1 MIVTHN
7 GIDFEV
13 EYHAYAGSPGSRDE
27 PPEPPEFWLTSI
39 KIDGKEVYEMLT
51 DETVDTL
58 EKMAIEELAK
68 AQFESEEYYHEAN
81 FEY

>member
-13 EYHAYAGSPGSRDE
+13 EYHAYAGSPGSREE
-27 PPEPPEFWLTSI
+27 PPEPPEFWLISI

-51 DETVDTL
+51 DETVDAL
-58 EKMAIEELAK
+58 EKLAIEMIAEAK
-68 AQFESEEYYHEAN
+68 YESEEYYHVGHY
-81 FEY
+81 EY

>member
-13 EYHAYAGSPGSRDE
+13 EYHAYAGSPGSREE

-39 KIDGKEVYEMLT
+39 RIEGNELIEMIS
-51 DETVDTL
+51 DDTLAVL
-58 EKMAIEELAK
+58 EKMTVDLVWKNRNEDD
-68 AQFESEEYYHEAN
+68 EYIGAYGDV
-81 FEY
+81 Y

>member
-13 EYHAYAGSPGSRDE
+13 EYHAYAGSPGSREE

-39 KIDGKEVYEMLT
+39 KIEGNELIEMIS
-51 DETVDTL
+51 DETLAVL
-58 EKMAIEELAK
+58 EKMTVDLVWKNRNEDD
-68 AQFESEEYYHEAN
+68 EYLGAYGDD
-81 FEY
+81 Y

>member
-13 EYHAYAGSPGSRDE
+13 EYHAYPGSPGSRDE

-39 KIDGKEVYEMLT
+39 RIEGNELIEMIS
-51 DETVDTL
+51 DDTLAVL
-58 EKMAIEELAK
+58 EKMTVDLVWKNRNEDD
-68 AQFESEEYYHEAN
+68 EYIGAYGDV
-81 FEY
+81 Y

>member
-13 EYHAYAGSPGSRDE
+13 ECHAYAGYAGSREE

-51 DETVDTL
+51 DETVDVL
-58 EKMAIEELAK
+58 EKLAIDMYNK
-68 AQFESEEYYHEAN
+68 AWFEDHEY
-81 FEY
+81 

>member
-13 EYHAYAGSPGSRDE
+13 EYHAYAGSPGSREE
-27 PPEPPEFWLTSI
+27 PPEPPEFWLTRI

-51 DETVDTL
+51 DETVDVL
-58 EKMAIEELAK
+58 EKLAIEMLAK
-68 AQFESEEYYHEAN
+68 AKYESEEYYHVGHYE
-81 FEY
+81 F

>member
-13 EYHAYAGSPGSRDE
+13 EYHAYPGSPGSRDE
-27 PPEPPEFWLTSI
+27 PPEPPEFWLTRI

-51 DETVDTL
+51 DETVDVL
-58 EKMAIEELAK
+58 EKLAIQMVNK
-68 AQFESEEYYHEAN
+68 ARFEDYEY
-81 FEY
+81 

>member
-13 EYHAYAGSPGSRDE
+13 EYHAYAGYYGNRDE

-51 DETVDTL
+51 DETVDAL
-58 EKMAIEELAK
+58 EKLAIEMINK
-68 AQFESEEYYHEAN
+68 ARFEDDEY
-81 FEY
+81 